1 MSADDGFSQP
11 QFLLPQAEKEARLH
25 RQLLELIRH
34 HCAGCPPYA
43 ALVQALYPH
52 WQASAHPV
60 GLPMVP
66 ASLFKTMSLATQ
78 TGHPTVTT
86 LTSSGTSGRA
96 VSRISVDAE
105 TADRQARAMSAA
117 LQPVLGRQRL
127 PMLILDSRTVLGG
140 SGRINARAAG
150 ILGLMRFGR
159 DHVFALNEAMECD
172 ATAIDGFL
180 SRHGRGPFLMFG
192 FTFMVWAHFFEAIRH
207 RGLDLSQG
215 ILVHGGGWKAMIDR
229 RVDNAEFRTA
239 FQTATGLRRI
249 HDFYGMAEQMGT
261 LFVEGDDGLL
271 YAPDFADIIIRD
283 PVTLAPL
290 PVGETGV
297 IQVLSLVPRSYPGNS
312 VLTED
317 MGIVVHVD
325 QPASAGRLGKAF
337 RVLGRVPQA
346 EIRGCG
352 DTFAQGIRA

>member
-1 MSADDGFSQP
+1 MSADDSFAQP
-11 QFLLPQAEKEARLH
+11 QFTLPQADKEARLH
-25 RQLLELIRH
+25 RNLCQAIRH

-43 ALVQALYPH
+43 ALVHALYPH
-52 WQASAHPV
+52 WRTSALLTD
-60 GLPMVP
+60 LPMVP
-66 ASLFKTMSLATQ
+66 ASLFKSMTLTTQ
-78 TGHPTVTT
+78 TGRPTVTT
-86 LTSSGTSGRA
+86 LTSSGTSGRT
-96 VSRISVDAE
+96 VSRMGIDAE
-105 TADRQARAMSAA
+105 TADRQAKAMSAA

-127 PMLILDSRTVLGG
+127 PMLILDSQSVLAGG
-140 SGRINARAAG
+140 GRINARAAG

-159 DHVFALNEAMECD
+159 DHVFALNAAMECD
-172 ATAIDGFL
+172 SAAIDGFL
-180 SRHGRGPFLMFG
+180 SRHGQGPFLMFG
-192 FTFMVWAHFFEAIRH
+192 FTFMVWTHFFEVIRD

-215 ILVHGGGWKAMIDR
+215 VLIHGGGWKAMTDR
-229 RVDNAEFRTA
+229 SVDNGVFRAA
-239 FQTATGLRRI
+239 FQAATGLRRI

-283 PVTLAPL
+283 PRTLVPL

-317 MGIVVHVD
+317 LGLIVHVD

-352 DTFAQGIRA
+352 DTFAQGR

>member
-1 MSADDGFSQP
+1 MSAEDSFAQP
-11 QFLLPQAEKEARLH
+11 QFALPQAAKEARLH
-25 RQLLELIRH
+25 HGLAEAIRH

-43 ALVQALYPH
+43 ALVHALYPH
-52 WQASAHPV
+52 WQASARLTD
-60 GLPMVP
+60 LPMVP
-66 ASLFKTMSLATQ
+66 ASLFKSMTLTTQ
-78 TGHPTVTT
+78 TGHPVVTT

-105 TADRQARAMSAA
+105 TADRQAKAMSAA

-127 PMLILDSRTVLGG
+127 PMLILDSQTVLGG
-140 SGRINARAAG
+140 GGINARAAG

-159 DHVFALNEAMECD
+159 DHVFALNAAMECD
-172 ATAIDGFL
+172 SAAIDGFL
-180 SRHGRGPFLMFG
+180 SRHGRAPFLMFG
-192 FTFMVWAHFFEAIRH
+192 FTFMVWAHFFAAIRDQ
-207 RGLDLSQG
+207 GLDLSQG
-215 ILVHGGGWKAMIDR
+215 ILVHGGGWKAMTDR
-229 RVDNAEFRTA
+229 SVDNAVFRAA
-239 FQTATGLRRI
+239 FQAATGLRRI

-271 YAPDFADIIIRD
+271 YAPDFADVIIRD

-317 MGIVVHVD
+317 LGRVVHVD
-325 QPASAGRLGKAF
+325 QPVSAGRLGKAF

>member
-1 MSADDGFSQP
+1 MSADDSFAQP
-11 QFLLPQAEKEARLH
+11 QFTLPQADKEARLLH
-25 RQLLELIRH
+25 GLTEAIRH

-43 ALVQALYPH
+43 ALVHALYPH
-52 WQASAHPV
+52 WQDSAQLTA
-60 GLPMVP
+60 LPMVP
-66 ASLFKTMSLATQ
+66 ASLFKSMTLSTQ
-78 TGHPTVTT
+78 TGRPTVTT

-96 VSRISVDAE
+96 VSRISVDGE
-105 TADRQARAMSAA
+105 TADRQAKAMSAA

-127 PMLILDSRTVLGG
+127 PMLIIDSQTALGG
-140 SGRINARAAG
+140 GGRINARAAG

-172 ATAIDGFL
+172 ITAIDGFL
-180 SRHGRGPFLMFG
+180 SRHGQAPFLMFG

-207 RGLDLSQG
+207 RGLDLSHG
-215 ILVHGGGWKAMIDR
+215 ILVHGGGWKSMIDR
-229 RVDNAEFRTA
+229 RVDNAVFRSA
-239 FQTATGLRRI
+239 LQTSTGLRHI

-290 PVGETGV
+290 PIGETGV

-317 MGIVVHVD
+317 MGVVVHVD

-337 RVLGRVPQA
+337 RVLGRIPRS